1 MGHKWRT
8 PSKRESNLHLIYVFQ
23 TFRYDSER
31 TVYEHT
37 NHVPFYIVPQGL
49 TTRGLFTTN
58 LSNSPCRK
66 VEVIDWSNAS
76 ILDLDVTK
84 DTFEAAQSGFSDNLM
99 GWMVGDRPKGIQ
111 TCEKMLLNGTTL
123 TAIGE
128 IVISKDTGDIKVQSP
143 STGEN
148 YYLIKVGFNMLDLR
162 YLHVILTLLKS
173 IFDT

>member
-1 MGHKWRT
+1 MRDLN
-8 PSKRESNLHLIYVFQ
+8 PSKIVDFHHIYVFQ

-58 LSNSPCRK
+58 LSDSPCRK

-162 YLHVILTLLKS
+162 YSHSLLRYKHC
-173 IFDT
+173 

>member
-1 MGHKWRT
+1 MSIFHQ
-8 PSKRESNLHLIYVFQ
+8 IYVFQ

-58 LSNSPCRK
+58 LSDSPCRK

-162 YLHVILTLLKS
+162 YSHVILIAQKY
-173 IFDT
+173 F

>member
-1 MGHKWRT
+1 MRVEPKISSPIFH
-8 PSKRESNLHLIYVFQ
+8 HIYVFQ

-58 LSNSPCRK
+58 LSDSPCRK

-162 YLHVILTLLKS
+162 YSHLLLY
-173 IFDT
+173 F